1 MSEELTIELI
11 VLLLLLVAN
20 GLFAMA
26 EMALISAR
34 KPRLQQL
41 ADDGDDRAKV
51 AVALIEAPTR
61 FLSTV
66 QFGVTLSGIVAGAY
80 GGAAVALHFNTWLIG
95 YFPAYGE
102 YTKYISF
109 GLVVLGIAFFTIVLG
124 ELVPKRLAMANPEKY
139 ALLLA
144 RPMALVARLAA
155 PFVWLLS
162 VCTDAVARLVGA
174 KISKRAPITNEEV
187 ASLIEQGLHTG
198 DFRKSEKD
206 MVEGVLS
213 LDQLPVTALMT
224 PRPKV
229 VWLSLD
235 DPDEVNWRKILASG
249 HSQFPVYQ
257 KHRDNVLGM
266 VHIKALWA
274 HAAFGLPMSLKNLLT
289 PVLTVSEGTF
299 ATAVLEQF
307 KKSGRH
313 VALVADEFGS
323 VQGMVTLIDVL
334 EAIVGDL
341 PDQMRRAQPEAKR
354 REDGS
359 WLIDATLSAGEIKEL
374 LKLRDLP
381 GEAEADFQTLGGFI
395 VTQLGRIPSAGD
407 YFDWAGWRFE
417 VMDMDRN
424 RVDKVLIARTP
435 PAVETQQAAS

>member
-1 MSEELTIELI
+1 MSEHYTELF
-11 VLLLLLVAN
+11 VLLLLLISN

-26 EMALISAR
+26 EMALVSAR
-34 KPRLQQL
+34 KARLQQL
-41 ADDGDDRAKV
+41 ADDGDERAKI
-51 AVALIEAPTR
+51 AVALANTPTR

-66 QFGVTLSGIVAGAY
+66 QIGVTLSGIVAGAY
-80 GGAAVALHFNTWLIG
+80 GGAAVARQFNNWLLVHFPD
-95 YFPAYGE
+95 YAD
-102 YTKYISF
+102 YTKFASF
-109 GLVVLGIAFFTIVLG
+109 GLVVVGIAFFTIVLG

-139 ALLLA
+139 ALALA
-144 RPMALVARLAA
+144 RPMALVARAAA
-155 PFVWLLS
+155 PFVWVLS
-162 VCTDAVARLVGA
+162 ICTDAVARLLGA
-174 KISKRAPITNEEV
+174 RVSQRAPITNEEV

-213 LDQLPVTALMT
+213 LDQLSVTALMT
-224 PRPKV
+224 PRPKM
-229 VWLSLD
+229 VWLNLD
-235 DPDEVNWRKILASG
+235 DPDETNWRKILASG

-266 VHIKALWA
+266 VHVKALWA

-289 PVLTVSEGTF
+289 PVLTVPEGSF

-307 KKSGRH
+307 KKTGKH

-323 VQGMVTLIDVL
+323 IQGIVTLIDVL

-359 WLIDATLSAGEIKEL
+359 WLIDATLSAAEIKEL

-407 YFDWAGWRFE
+407 YFDWAGCRFE

-424 RVDKVLIARTP
+424 RVDKVLVARTP
-435 PAVETQQAAS
+435 PPVVTQQAAS

>member
-1 MSEELTIELI
+1 MSELDIELFA
-11 VLLLLLVAN
+11 LLLLLVAN

-26 EMALISAR
+26 EMALVSAR
-34 KPRLQQL
+34 RPRLQQL
-41 ADDGDDRAKV
+41 AEDGDERAKI
-51 AVALIEAPTR
+51 AVALIDAPTR

-80 GGAAVALHFNTWLIG
+80 GGAAVARHFNVWLLEH
-95 YFPAYGE
+95 FPALAE
-102 YTKYISF
+102 YSKFASF

-124 ELVPKRLAMANPEKY
+124 ELVPKRLALANPEKY
-139 ALLLA
+139 ALALA

-162 VCTDAVARLVGA
+162 VCTDTVARLFGA
-174 KISKRAPITNEEV
+174 KAGKRAPITNEEV

-198 DFRKSEKD
+198 AFHKGEKD
-206 MVEGVLS
+206 MVAGVLG
-213 LDQLPVTALMT
+213 LDQLAVTKLMT
-224 PRPKV
+224 PRPKM
-229 VWLSLD
+229 VWLNLD
-235 DPDEVNWRKILASG
+235 DPDEANWRKILASG

-274 HAAFGLPMSLKNLLT
+274 HAAFNLPMSLKNLVT
-289 PVLTVSEGTF
+289 PLLTVPETAF

-307 KKSGRH
+307 KKSGKH
-313 VALVADEFGS
+313 VALVTDEFGS

-359 WLIDATLSAGEIKEL
+359 WLIDATLTAAEIKEL

-395 VTQLGRIPSAGD
+395 VTQLGRIPAAGD

-424 RVDKVLIARTP
+424 RVDKVLVARTP
-435 PAVETQQAAS
+435 PPAATQQAAS

>member
-1 MSEELTIELI
+1 MPEHYFELL
-11 VLLLLLVAN
+11 VLLLLIFAN

-26 EMALISAR
+26 EMALVSAR

-41 ADDGDDRAKV
+41 AQDGDERAKI
-51 AVALIEAPTR
+51 AVALVESPTR

-66 QFGVTLSGIVAGAY
+66 QFGVTFSGIAAGAY
-80 GGAAVALHFNTWLIG
+80 GGSAVAFHFNLWLLAR
-95 YFPAYGE
+95 FPAYAD
-102 YTKYISF
+102 YTQFISF
-109 GLVVLGIAFFTIVLG
+109 AGVVLGIAFFTIVLG
-124 ELVPKRLAMANPEKY
+124 ELVPKRLALANPERY
-139 ALLLA
+139 ALALA

-162 VCTDAVARLVGA
+162 VSTDSVARLLGA
-174 KISKRAPITNEEV
+174 RVSKRAPITNEEV
-187 ASLIEQGLHTG
+187 ASLIEQGLPSG

-206 MVEGVLS
+206 MVVGVLS
-213 LDQLPVTALMT
+213 LDQLAVTALMT
-224 PRPKV
+224 PRPKM
-229 VWLSLD
+229 VWLNLD
-235 DPDEVNWRKILASG
+235 DPDEINWRRILTSG

-257 KHRDNVLGM
+257 KHRDNVLGI

-274 HAAFGLPMSLKNLLT
+274 HAAFNLPMSLKNLVT
-289 PVLTVSEGTF
+289 PMVTVPDTAF

-307 KKSGRH
+307 KKTGKH
-313 VALVADEFGS
+313 VALVIDEFGS
-323 VQGMVTLIDVL
+323 VQGMVTLIDIL

-359 WLIDATLSAGEIKEL
+359 WLIDATLTAGEIKEL

-395 VTQLGRIPSAGD
+395 VTQLGRIPAAGD

-424 RVDKVLIARTP
+424 RVDKVLVARTP
-435 PAVETQQAAS
+435 PPAAMQQAAS

>member
-1 MSEELTIELI
+1 MSEHLIELF
-11 VLLLLLVAN
+11 VLLLLLIAN

-26 EMALISAR
+26 EMALVTAR

-41 ADDGDDRAKV
+41 ADDGDDRAKI
-51 AVALIEAPTR
+51 AVALVNSPTR

-66 QFGVTLSGIVAGAY
+66 QFGVTLSGVVAGAY
-80 GGAAVALHFNTWLIG
+80 GGATIAHYLNDWLLG
-95 YFPAYGE
+95 RFPAFAA
-102 YTKYISF
+102 YTPVASF
-109 GLVVLGIAFFTIVLG
+109 GFVVLGIAFFNIVLG
-124 ELVPKRLAMANPEKY
+124 ELVPKRLALANPERY
-139 ALLLA
+139 ALALA
-144 RPMALVARLAA
+144 RPMALVARMAA
-155 PFVWLLS
+155 PFVWVLS
-162 VCTDAVARLVGA
+162 VCTDAIARLFGIRV
-174 KISKRAPITNEEV
+174 SKRAPITNEEV

-213 LDQLPVTALMT
+213 LDQLSVTALMT
-224 PRPKV
+224 PRPKM
-229 VWLSLD
+229 VWLNLD
-235 DPDEVNWRKILASG
+235 DPDETNWRKILASG

-266 VHIKALWA
+266 VHVKALWA

-289 PVLTVSEGTF
+289 PCLTVPDGSF

-307 KKSGRH
+307 KKTGKH
-313 VALVADEFGS
+313 VAIVVDEFGS
-323 VQGMVTLIDVL
+323 IQGLVTLIDVL

-359 WLIDATLSAGEIKEL
+359 WLIDATLSAAEIKEL
-374 LKLRDLP
+374 LKLRALP
-381 GEAEADFQTLGGFI
+381 GEDEADFQTLGGFV

-407 YFDWAGWRFE
+407 YFDSGGWRFE

-424 RVDKVLIARTP
+424 RVDKVLVGRIP
-435 PAVETQQAAS
+435 PPVITHQAAS